1 MIDSSLNKLKRSI
14 KITTSNDFMYIHY
27 DETPDDSQS
36 NDITDA
42 CKGKGDC

>member
-42 CKGKGDC
+42 WKGRGDC